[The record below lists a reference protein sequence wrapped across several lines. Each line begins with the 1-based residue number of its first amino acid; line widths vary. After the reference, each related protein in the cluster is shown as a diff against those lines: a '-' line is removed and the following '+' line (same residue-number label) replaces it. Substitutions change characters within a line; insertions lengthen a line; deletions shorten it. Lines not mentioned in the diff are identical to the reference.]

1 MTEFLPLIGSVIAV
15 IRSIGNDEQSPSPSS
30 PNHNHSDVTTGLLCS
45 IDPLGNH
52 VMLLRIE
59 ALQDGTLQRRVTML
73 HRATFHTLEPLSPI
87 PKLWQDYL
95 ATHQATAGNDKET
108 VVDNNDAKRAAVLEE
123 ENRLCEATLVL
134 LNTHGVVATVT
145 NDTRSNV
152 GHKDNR
158 EENHPSSKKI
168 VAFGGA
174 LTIRGPKFNAAGCT
188 SANPLILRRIRTLL
202 ENGCK

>member
-1 MTEFLPLIGSVIAV
+1 
-15 IRSIGNDEQSPSPSS
+15 
-30 PNHNHSDVTTGLLCS
+30 
-45 IDPLGNH
+45 
-52 VMLLRIE
+52 MLLRIE
-59 ALQDGTLQRRVTML
+59 ALQDGTLQRRITML

-95 ATHQATAGNDKET
+95 ATHQTAGNDKET
-108 VVDNNDAKRAAVLEE
+108 VVDNNDAKRVAVLEE

-145 NDTRSNV
+145 NDT
-152 GHKDNR
+152 
-158 EENHPSSKKI
+158 SKKI

>member
-15 IRSIGNDEQSPSPSS
+15 IRSIGNAEQSPSSSS
-30 PNHNHSDVTTGLLCS
+30 PRHNHTDATTTTGLLCS
-45 IDPLGNH
+45 IDPLGTH

-108 VVDNNDAKRAAVLEE
+108 VVDNNDAKRVAVLEE

-145 NDTRSNV
+145 NDTR
-152 GHKDNR
+152 
-158 EENHPSSKKI
+158 SKKI